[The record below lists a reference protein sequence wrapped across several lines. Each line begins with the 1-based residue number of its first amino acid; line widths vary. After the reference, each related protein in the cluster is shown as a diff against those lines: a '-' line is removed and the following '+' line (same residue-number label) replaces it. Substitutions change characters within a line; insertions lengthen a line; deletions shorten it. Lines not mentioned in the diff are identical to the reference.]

1 MGGQVL
7 CQACQEKLEAK
18 FQDVKKYIYEN
29 PNASVN
35 DVSEAND
42 VSVKQLKQWI
52 REERLMFTSATAT
65 GITCEKC
72 GTPIKSGRFCD
83 KCKTEMSNSFS
94 GLIDK
99 PSEPESTKKEHDGNR
114 MRFLQ

>member
-1 MGGQVL
+1 M
-7 CQACQEKLEAK
+7 EKLEQK
-18 FQDVKKYIYEN
+18 FQEVKKFIYDH
-29 PNASVN
+29 PDASVN

-65 GITCEKC
+65 GIECEKC
-72 GTPIKSGRFCD
+72 GAPIRSGRYCD
-83 KCKTEMSNSFS
+83 KCKQEMSNSLS
-94 GLIDK
+94 GLLDK
-99 PSEPESTKKEHDGNR
+99 PSAPESTKREKDGNR